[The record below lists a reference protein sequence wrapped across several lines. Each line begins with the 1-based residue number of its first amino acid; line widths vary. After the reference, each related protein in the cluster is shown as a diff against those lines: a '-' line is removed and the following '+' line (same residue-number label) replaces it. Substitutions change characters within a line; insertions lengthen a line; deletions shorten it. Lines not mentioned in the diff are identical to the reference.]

1 MASGI
6 KLIKAL
12 HLHRQFLKI
21 SLHRLL
27 RLWRNPNFVWEPP
40 TFGGNAFGGFQN
52 PLEFLGGNQ
61 CRGAKPRGNFFG
73 KSNLVDPGRIGLPP
87 RQCECRVIP
96 LYYRPEL
103 SVVNFILFL
112 PLVPPT
118 TCPAHPRLS
127 GFPRPPR
134 EG

>member
-1 MASGI
+1 M
-6 KLIKAL
+6 
-12 HLHRQFLKI
+12 
-21 SLHRLL
+21 
-27 RLWRNPNFVWEPP
+27 
-40 TFGGNAFGGFQN
+40 NAFGGFQN

-73 KSNLVDPGRIGLPP
+73 KSNLVAPGRIGLPP

-118 TCPAHPRLS
+118 TCLAKLGISGCLRHRRKGKTICLS
-127 GFPRPPR
+127 STFYSSLHDL
-134 EG
+134 